1 MVLMA
6 SHGIEALNAIHHAMK
21 KMVLGDTKD
30 CQSVPDK
37 ITKTPVVI
45 IT

>member
-21 KMVLGDTKD
+21 NRCLAIPKNASQCRMKS
-30 CQSVPDK
+30 QK
-37 ITKTPVVI
+37 IPH
-45 IT
+45 